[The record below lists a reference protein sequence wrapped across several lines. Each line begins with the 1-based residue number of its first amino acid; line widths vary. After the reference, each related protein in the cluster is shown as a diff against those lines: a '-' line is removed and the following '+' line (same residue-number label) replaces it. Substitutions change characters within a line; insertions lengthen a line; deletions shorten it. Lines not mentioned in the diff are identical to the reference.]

1 MCYAEVIE
9 HCLHA
14 LERFFIFNSSK
25 KKTVG
30 ICCVLIL
37 EKLKISQILLWL
49 L

>member
-1 MCYAEVIE
+1 MCYAEVIG

-14 LERFFIFNSSK
+14 LENFFIFTSSK
-25 KKTVG
+25 KAVG